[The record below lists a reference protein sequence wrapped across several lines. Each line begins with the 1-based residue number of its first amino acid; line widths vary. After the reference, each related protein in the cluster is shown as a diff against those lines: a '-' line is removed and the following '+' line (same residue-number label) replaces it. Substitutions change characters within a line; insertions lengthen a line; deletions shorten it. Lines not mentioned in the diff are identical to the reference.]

1 MNDTFE
7 QIKAGI
13 RQLFTEA
20 GDVMLSEDT
29 ALEDLP
35 DWDSM
40 AAVNLQS
47 YIEQEFGI
55 AVGLDRL
62 DEETT
67 LGELVDH
74 IETLQSASVTP

>member
-47 YIEQEFGI
+47 YIEQEFGV

>member
-7 QIKAGI
+7 QIKEGL

-20 GDVMLSEDT
+20 ADIGLSADM

-35 DWDSM
+35 EWDSM

-47 YIEQEFGI
+47 FIEQEFHI
-55 AVGLDRL
+55 TIGLDKL

-67 LGELVDH
+67 LGGLVDH
-74 IETLQSASVTP
+74 IETLQSTAVSQ

>member
-7 QIKAGI
+7 QIKEGI
-13 RQLFTEA
+13 RQLFP
-20 GDVMLSEDT
+20 DVDDIDLAAATM
-29 ALEDLP
+29 LEDLP

-47 YIEQEFGI
+47 YIEQEFGVTI
-55 AVGLDRL
+55 SLDHL

-74 IETLQSASVTP
+74 IETLQSTAVSQ